1 MTRLRMKTTDHTHK
15 YQDVVTAGS
24 KIIYRFKKSNWTRT
38 RRKKGKEESTLTV
51 GVNDVKQQVES
62 VSNSSSCDG
71 FPLKVCN
78 SHRYIWPLNV
88 GCFNQSIGSFSRISR
103 RPVIIIY
110 VKQREGQKIEQ
121 NDERCELLSHKIT
134 RYFQENSLQPHDF
147 DKGEKNSETY
157 GCIIFILF
165 AWSF

>member
-62 VSNSSSCDG
+62 VSNSSSCNG

-103 RPVIIIY
+103 RPVIIT
-110 VKQREGQKIEQ
+110 
-121 NDERCELLSHKIT
+121 ERKVENWTKFRGKWWKMWVFITQDYQVFSRKLSWAS
-134 RYFQENSLQPHDF
+134 RF
-147 DKGEKNSETY
+147 
-157 GCIIFILF
+157 
-165 AWSF
+165 W